1 MSDLTLK
8 RSEKGWIVEL
18 PEDFTDTLGV
28 EKGSMAVLYAGEGK
42 IEADIIPPASKKLK
56 DLSRRISVKY
66 KDAFGEIKRVGD

>member
-42 IEADIIPPASKKLK
+42 IEADIIPPPSKKLK

-66 KDAFGEIKRVGD
+66 KDAFGEIKRLGD